1 MDDMRTLNG
10 LMGRA
15 IVEISNSSDEEIEQV
30 SKLTFRDYAKAYASI
45 PDRFAD
51 LPAAK
56 TLMAFIE
63 LPAKCNNFQPET
75 EEEEEQFALEFLRT
89 LGVDNLDEMTEA
101 DMDDL
106 VSDMDA
112 LEEILSSFGSP
123 ES

>member
-15 IVEISNSSDEEIEQV
+15 IVEINNSSDEEIEQV

-63 LPAKCNNFQPET
+63 IPAKYDRPPET
-75 EEEEEQFALEFLRT
+75 EEEEEQFVMEFLRT

-101 DMDDL
+101 DLDDL
-106 VSDMDA
+106 RSDMET
-112 LEEILSSFGSP
+112 LSEILSSFGSP

>member
-63 LPAKCNNFQPET
+63 LPAKYNRLPET
-75 EEEEEQFALEFLRT
+75 EDEEEQFALEFLRT

-106 VSDMDA
+106 LSDMET

>member
-63 LPAKCNNFQPET
+63 LPAKYNRLPET
-75 EEEEEQFALEFLRT
+75 DEEEEQFALEFLRT

-101 DMDDL
+101 DMYDL
-106 VSDMDA
+106 VSDMEA
-112 LEEILSSFGSP
+112 LSEILSSFGSP